1 MPRIISFLAIIAV
14 MLQSMTACGPSAQAP
29 STGDACA
36 TDAPAVALTAEE
48 AALYDSTVGVP
59 LP

>member
-48 AALYDSTVGVP
+48 AALYDSTVGVF
-59 LP
+59 